1 MIRAILFED
10 VSDLELKRRLN
21 SYINTNVQKA
31 FLVARDSISVFE
43 LSINDILDD
52 HNFDLNEKQ
61 LTEYFYTAFDIVFS
75 ESFRDKLKPIYKYF
89 IFQVIDWFVEVT
101 GEVLHSQIE
110 PLHEGLIDRINE
122 YYDSEEAEFIISS
135 TFPHKNPEK
144 IQQ

>member
-31 FLVARDSISVFE
+31 FLVAIDSISVFE

-61 LTEYFYTAFDIVFS
+61 LTDYFYTAFDIVFS

-89 IFQVIDWFVEVT
+89 IFQVI
-101 GEVLHSQIE
+101 LI
-110 PLHEGLIDRINE
+110 GL
-122 YYDSEEAEFIISS
+122 
-135 TFPHKNPEK
+135 
-144 IQQ
+144 